1 MSHQNA
7 NIAMLAILS
16 ILSIAALVGVF
27 SVQVADAQLPRL
39 SVSAEGVG
47 VQAEEL
53 FLDVGPETGVI
64 AETEEFDL
72 TATPQGSVSLIPT
85 LSEE

>member
-1 MSHQNA
+1 MNHQNA
-7 NIAMLAILS
+7 IIAMLA

-27 SVQVADAQLPRL
+27 TVQVADAQLPRL
-39 SVSAEGVG
+39 SVNTEGVG
-47 VQAEEL
+47 VQTEEL

>member
-1 MSHQNA
+1 MNHQNA
-7 NIAMLAILS
+7 IIAMLA

-27 SVQVADAQLPRL
+27 TIQVADAQLPRL
-39 SVSAEGVG
+39 SVNTEGVG
-47 VQAEEL
+47 VQTEEL